1 MDILFSSAFLL
12 LILFLVSQFL
22 DSKHYKTL
30 IKLAVLGIIV
40 GLIAIFYVSFF
51 ASSIKIVSP
60 IEINTENATSE
71 NLKIYAITF
80 SKDATD
86 TINRNVVFDKE
97 LAPATNSSFSID
109 KDNLGKFWIVAKNDA
124 NEIKYLQVADDSR
137 NQIDITITEGQNNIQ
152 ADAQVAR
159 EMIFALDINKQ
170 VLTFAIWSNVL
181 LIVLLLWSI
190 IKLKKNRQ

>member
-30 IKLAVLGIIV
+30 IKLAVFGIIV

-51 ASSIKIVSP
+51 ASTVKIVSP

-137 NQIDITITEGQNNIQ
+137 NQIDITITEGQNNIH

>member
-22 DSKHYKTL
+22 DSKHSKTL
-30 IKLAVLGIIV
+30 IKLAVFGIIV

-51 ASSIKIVSP
+51 ASSVKIVSP

-80 SKDATD
+80 GKDATD

-97 LAPATNSSFSID
+97 VAPATNSSFSID

-137 NQIDITITEGQNNIQ
+137 NQIDIKITEGQNNIQ

-181 LIVLLLWSI
+181 LIILLLWSI